1 MTEKKEAPAA
11 EELDGIPENIQKRLH
26 VISFTAKWLII
37 GVVAFF
43 AIQLAFRI
51 FLVNPD
57 EENGVNADTL
67 HHNYCGTFFV
77 TNTVENTYISADAY
91 EKYSAATAAE
101 KGRGVKGIADGIV
114 SAVGI
119 PAVIICIFIALYN
132 TDKNRLFL
140 KHASRWFLV
149 SGLLWAAVNVY
160 AEVSNYL
167 SVQKELPFLVGVPAT
182 TRYYCQLYNVLG
194 IPALIVLCAL
204 ILRRHEL
211 SMRGTKSESASKPL
225 KVFAV
230 LFGTASFGF
239 LIYRFYI
246 RINELIMSFSDADYV
261 VRLPFYYISMELPR
275 GLAVSTKAYTDVVLF
290 RFIKDLPVFVA
301 AGFTL
306 VMLVLLTLSAAKN
319 EINTKENVFRL
330 ESAMIS
336 LVISSLLF
344 NLMGLY
350 EVKLFNGNFSGIYG
364 DVTYTIGV
372 RSLCEPIL
380 YAVVLW
386 FALTFVRAVPEKSIA
401 A

>member
-194 IPALIVLCAL
+194 IPAADCP
-204 ILRRHEL
+204 LRAY
-211 SMRGTKSESASKPL
+211 SASARTLNARHKAR
-225 KVFAV
+225 KRIKA
-230 LFGTASFGF
+230 AESFRCSVRYGVV
-239 LIYRFYI
+239 R
-246 RINELIMSFSDADYV
+246 FSDLSALYKNKRTDYV
-261 VRLPFYYISMELPR
+261 F
-275 GLAVSTKAYTDVVLF
+275 
-290 RFIKDLPVFVA
+290 
-301 AGFTL
+301 
-306 VMLVLLTLSAAKN
+306 
-319 EINTKENVFRL
+319 
-330 ESAMIS
+330 
-336 LVISSLLF
+336 
-344 NLMGLY
+344 
-350 EVKLFNGNFSGIYG
+350 
-364 DVTYTIGV
+364 
-372 RSLCEPIL
+372 
-380 YAVVLW
+380 
-386 FALTFVRAVPEKSIA
+386 
-401 A
+401 